1 MTNLRNLIDFLPFE
15 FKDQDTY
22 KVDGK
27 GILERFLEI
36 CGSYYQDKILPD
48 IDNILDIIDLDKTP
62 KQYLTY
68 LWEFLGEIPLAR
80 PQSTS
85 RTPNLSETQIR
96 NILKYSI
103 SLLKIRGSKQFFE
116 ILFRMYGLTCII
128 TDPTDGS
135 MEGWVKVDPQYDG
148 EYSNYDKYHYDRI
161 FGCTQ
166 CIPVQVEIRGH
177 GFTSA
182 TPEFKAFKQAIDKL
196 FDRFLP
202 YNVSCKVGYGFTLP
216 YNYRIEAKP
225 LIDPPSLISGQVN
238 EVPIRVTVTSDFE
251 DADLRFQVTGYD
263 PSANK
268 WSTKLYPSGHIFY
281 ARKGNQTYY
290 FRSVGDTSKVTQVTV
305 GEEYYIKS
313 WHIYS
318 EIVSGGTDLNNLI
331 LTSTNKSI
339 KLRLIAYLNYKGDI
353 SSIPV
358 QLLETG
364 EIKDSNTVW
373 EITEPGTYTW
383 VIANFPAKKVQVNVT
398 KKEVNYT
405 VLCEPRNI
413 NLNYNEKTRITLQST
428 NPSENV
434 NELFAVLLSDS
445 SVVVANNSEWAPE
458 TPGTYQFRCNK
469 DNSGNPNNYG
479 TVIAS
484 KSDYKIVYNL
494 KLSSDRV
501 FMAHDNKSTVTV
513 YLTSGIEYSTFK
525 NKQLYKLFNTDV
537 NIYKQSGS
545 TWNKVDTVK
554 LTQEY
559 RDQEG
564 FYGVQLDYQFTSTG
578 LYKFESVGDPGKSSQ
593 VNVFEYVVPE
603 TAYLWIDLN
612 TSDPNWSN
620 LVTYEGSEGRY
631 TNADYQLTKESPECQ
646 FYLRY
651 GNSEKV
657 TDIKLEGSSQLYQT
671 DVLVKLSD
679 PGTYTFSYGGM
690 KVSITVLKR
699 KPVYTLSLDPVSA
712 DLKEGVSEVTT
723 VVTCSSDTGDV
734 SDIIYESVPDVAHKS
749 PYQFTTNLPGKH
761 RFYLK
766 DDPKVETTFI
776 VNLMDLLDITA
787 LEWAYD
793 DTSVKTFNLKLPDG
807 VPWTITE
814 I

>member
-1 MTNLRNLIDFLPFE
+1 MINIRNLIDFLPFE

-22 KVDGK
+22 KVEGK

-36 CGSYYQDKILPD
+36 CGSYYQDNILPD

-135 MEGWVKVDPQYDG
+135 MNGWVKVNPQYDG

-182 TPEFKAFKQAIDKL
+182 TTEFKAFKQAIDKL

-202 YNVSCKVGYGFTLP
+202 YNVSCKVGYGFALP
-216 YNYRIEAKP
+216 YNYKIEATP
-225 LIDPPSLISGQVN
+225 LIDPPSLISGQIN
-238 EVPIRVTVTSDFE
+238 EVPIRVTVTSDFD
-251 DADLRFQVTGYD
+251 DADLRFQVTGYE
-263 PSANK
+263 PSEGR

-290 FRSVGDTSKVTQVTV
+290 FRSVGDTSVITQVTI

-331 LTSTNKSI
+331 LTSTNTVI
-339 KLRLIAYLNYKGDI
+339 RLRLVAYMNYNGKI
-353 SSIPV
+353 SSTPV

-364 EIKDSNTVW
+364 EIKNSNLVW

-383 VIANFPAKKVQVNVT
+383 VIANFPAKKVQITVT
-398 KKEVNYT
+398 QKEVNYS
-405 VLCEPRNI
+405 VFCEPRNI
-413 NLNYNEKTRITLQST
+413 NLTYNEKSKITITST

-434 NELFAVLLSDS
+434 NELSAVLLSDS
-445 SVVVANNSEWAPE
+445 SVVVANNSYWAPE
-458 TPGTYQFRCNK
+458 APGTYQFRCTR

-479 TVIAS
+479 TVVAS
-484 KSDYKIVYNL
+484 KSNYKIVYNL
-494 KLSSDRV
+494 SLSTNTALMSY
-501 FMAHDNKSTVTV
+501 DNKSTITV
-513 YLTSGIEYSTFK
+513 YLTSGIPYSTFK
-525 NKQLYKLFNTDV
+525 NQNLYDLFNTDV
-537 NIYKQSGS
+537 LVYKQNGS
-545 TWNKVDTVK
+545 NWNKVDTIK
-554 LTQEY
+554 LTKEH
-559 RDQEG
+559 RDQNG
-564 FYGVQLDYQFTSTG
+564 SYGVRIDYQFTTAG
-578 LYKFESVGDPGKSSQ
+578 TYKFESVGDPSKSSQ
-593 VNVFEYVVPE
+593 VNVLEYIMPE
-603 TAYLWIDLN
+603 AAYLWVDLD
-612 TSDPNWSN
+612 TSDKNWSN
-620 LVTYEGSEGRY
+620 LVTFEGSDNRY
-631 TNADYQLTKESPECQ
+631 LNADYQLTRENPECS
-646 FYLRY
+646 FYLRF

-657 TDIKLEGSSQLYQT
+657 SDIKLDGSAQVYQSN
-671 DVLVKLSD
+671 VIIKLSE
-679 PGTYTFSYGGM
+679 PGTYTFSYSGT
-690 KVSITVLKR
+690 KVTLNVLKR
-699 KPVYTLSLDPVSA
+699 KPVYSLSLNPVSA

-723 VVTCSSDTGDV
+723 IVTCSSDTGDV

-766 DDPKVETTFI
+766 DDPNVDITFT
-776 VNLMDLLDITA
+776 VNLVDILDINT

-793 DTSVKTFNLKLPDG
+793 DTSIKTFNLKLPDG
-807 VPWTITE
+807 APWTIEE